1 MNDIGTL
8 LGSIMVGLLDARR
21 IADEQTAALAEYYKN
36 SNSPL
41 AGLTVPRIRIPE
53 FTIDMPFLI
62 ENALNGED
70 GEIADYTQIAKLSE
84 AVFNSKMTGQNT
96 RSTSAF
102 RKTYT
107 ADIKKELESL
117 KSANAPVMR
126 ENVVRKVQD
135 TFITALNKSK
145 MEIPEAKKE
154 EIIKLLRTEVSKMC
168 IVKEVIT
175 PKLMTTVNTSA
186 VKENASSSTVV
197 RLKITLKEEGL
208 EWSTQ
213 SNEAGGTINTL
224 QVE

>member
-8 LGSIMVGLLDARR
+8 LGAIMVGLLDARR

-53 FTIDMPFLI
+53 FTIDMPFII
-62 ENALNGED
+62 ENAINGED
-70 GEIADYTQIAKLSE
+70 GEIADYTQIVKLSE
-84 AVFNSKMTGQNT
+84 AVFNSKMTDKND
-96 RSTSAF
+96 RNAAAF

-107 ADIKKELESL
+107 AEIKKQMESL
-117 KSANAPVMR
+117 KSANTPVMR
-126 ENVVRKVQD
+126 ETVVRNVQD
-135 TFITALNKSK
+135 TFIAALSKSK
-145 MEIPEAKKE
+145 IEIPEAEKE
-154 EIIKLLRTEVSKMC
+154 EIIKLLRNEVSKMC
-168 IVKEVIT
+168 VVKEVIT

>member
-53 FTIDMPFLI
+53 FTIDMPFII
-62 ENALNGED
+62 ENAINGEE
-70 GEIADYTQIAKLSE
+70 GEIADYTQIVKLSE
-84 AVFNSKMTGQNT
+84 AVINSKMTDKNV
-96 RSTSAF
+96 RNAAAF
-102 RKTYT
+102 RKTYA
-107 ADIKKELESL
+107 ADMKKQMESL
-117 KSANAPVMR
+117 KSANTPVMR
-126 ENVVRKVQD
+126 ETVVRNVQD
-135 TFITALNKSK
+135 TFIKALSKSRI
-145 MEIPEAKKE
+145 EIPEAEKE
-154 EIIKLLRTEVSKMC
+154 EIIKLLRNEVSKMC
-168 IVKEVIT
+168 VVKEVIT

-208 EWSTQ
+208 EWTTQ